1 MDGELTYWRA
11 RSGGSSTESLA
22 NAKHSVLKALNGG
35 VTDSINSLFQTLFGG
50 ELAYW
55 RTQSGLPNASFD
67 DAKLAAV
74 TPIAGNQGFLSR
86 VELNHS

>member
-1 MDGELTYWRA
+1 MDGKLDYWRA
-11 RSGGSSTESLA
+11 RSGGSSSEALSYHVHTT
-22 NAKHSVLKALNGG
+22 LKALNGG